1 MQVFFYVSAII
12 KDSRPSSFGPWAE
25 DENPK
30 NISGIYSYHKDLLF
44 ILNLIGSADFGRLII
59 HSTEPEDYFTLLFG

>member
-30 NISGIYSYHKDLLF
+30 NISGIYLESDWLC
-44 ILNLIGSADFGRLII
+44 
-59 HSTEPEDYFTLLFG
+59 